1 MNNIVESIIEI
12 PMGTKNKF
20 EINKES
26 GKIKLDRVL
35 YSALTYPGE
44 YGFIENTLSQDG
56 DPLDILV
63 LSSYPTF
70 PGCIVDARV
79 IGYLTVID
87 NKAHDEKVIAVVD
100 KDPRFENINNLN
112 DLTEH
117 QKAEIKDFFQNYKT
131 LQNIKVVTKDF
142 HDKAEAMDLISECK
156 EAFNK
161 LKENTNN
168 KKAIE

>member
-1 MNNIVESIIEI
+1 MNNIVEAIIEI

-44 YGFIENTLSQDG
+44 YGFIDNTLSPDG

-70 PGCIVDARV
+70 PGCVVDARV
-79 IGYLTVID
+79 IGYLAIID
-87 NKAHDEKVIAVVD
+87 NGDHDEKIIAVVD
-100 KDPRFENINNLN
+100 KDPRFENINKLE

-117 QKAEIKDFFQNYKT
+117 QRAEIKDFFQNYKT
-131 LQNIKVVTKDF
+131 LQNIKVTTKDF
-142 HDKAEAMDLISECK
+142 HNKK
-156 EAFNK
+156 EALILIEK
-161 LKENTNN
+161 YKEEY
-168 KKAIE
+168 KKTKIN

>member
-20 EINKES
+20 EIKKET
-26 GKIKLDRVL
+26 GRIKLDRVL

-44 YGFIENTLSQDG
+44 YGFIENTIAPDG

-63 LSSYPTF
+63 ISTYPTF
-70 PGCIVDARV
+70 PGCVVDARV

-87 NKAHDEKVIAVVD
+87 NGAHDEKIIAVVD
-100 KDPRFENINNLN
+100 KDPRFENINKLE

-117 QKAEIKDFFQNYKT
+117 QKSEIKDFFQNYKT
-131 LQNIKVVTKDF
+131 LQNIKVTVKDF
-142 HDKAEAMDLISECK
+142 HNKKEALDLIEKC
-156 EAFNK
+156 
-161 LKENTNN
+161 
-168 KKAIE
+168 KKAYKNRK